1 MEDNVAD
8 ALKMAAAVL
17 MFVIALS
24 VGISSFSQARQTVD
38 TIVSYTDREYEYTYV
53 EQNGGTQRIVNIES
67 IIPVIYRS
75 ANENYKIY
83 FQDKN
88 GEGIELYKKINESG
102 QSESISFID
111 LKDES
116 VTYGGSVAKPEDFIN
131 AILYGSKISNFSDI
145 KTYFY
150 TNQHIVLN
158 ETGLYDTIIKEKS
171 FIELIGEYYQ
181 EDEGNDE
188 SQTPDTNKTRKRIY
202 TYILNN

>member
-88 GEGIELYKKINESG
+88 VEGIELYKKINESCW
-102 QSESISFID
+102 
-111 LKDES
+111 
-116 VTYGGSVAKPEDFIN
+116 
-131 AILYGSKISNFSDI
+131 NFNS
-145 KTYFY
+145 
-150 TNQHIVLN
+150 
-158 ETGLYDTIIKEKS
+158 
-171 FIELIGEYYQ
+171 
-181 EDEGNDE
+181 
-188 SQTPDTNKTRKRIY
+188 R
-202 TYILNN
+202 